1 MPKFQISFTRGK
13 PIALALD
20 KDDKTI
26 FKIHVREESGDE
38 PPDIQTENPLEVIDN
53 EDIKKLKFSLKMGK
67 VEEKLLKK
75 AISMMIKKGGS
86 IEDSMREVEGELNI
100 NDKLRRAIEILVD
113 LAEEKMK
120 TEVDFTGSDVKRLIP
135 LIGESEWDRSF
146 FISGP
151 SGSGKTFLAKEIAK
165 FDTKKRPLVV
175 FTHNPEDSSLK
186 ELKKMK
192 TSMDKKE
199 KLIVVPLVTESDL
212 LQLPTMRELKN
223 TVVLFDDIQ
232 SFEPEIQEY
241 LLQYMN
247 GLLESGRHESITVM
261 STNHGVNRYGVTR
274 VPKTEAEYLCVFPSS
289 NKRYCDILLRD
300 QFGLD
305 KVDRDAILERAMRAG
320 RFLIL
325 KTSAPNLIMTEKQV
339 RLI

>member
-1 MPKFQISFTRGK
+1 MPKFQISFTRGT
-13 PIALALD
+13 PIALALN
-20 KDDKTI
+20 KKNETI

-38 PPDIQTENPLEVIDN
+38 PPDIKTENPLEVIDN

-75 AISMMIKKGGS
+75 AIQMMIKKGGTL
-86 IEDSMREVEGELNI
+86 EDSLRDVETKLNMS
-100 NDKLRRAIEILVD
+100 DKIKRAIEILVD
-113 LAEEKMK
+113 LAEEKLK
-120 TEVDFTGSDVKRLIP
+120 TEVDFTGSDVDRLIP
-135 LIGESEWDRSF
+135 LIGEKEWDRSF

-151 SGSGKTFLAKEIAK
+151 SGSGKTHLAKEIAK
-165 FDTKKRPLVV
+165 FDRKKRPLVV
-175 FTHNPEDSSLK
+175 FTHNPGDSSLS

-192 TSMDKKE
+192 TAMDKKE
-199 KLIVVPLVTESDL
+199 KLIEVPLITESDI
-212 LQLPTMRELKN
+212 LQLPTMKELRD
-223 TVVLFDDIQ
+223 TVVLFDDLQ
-232 SFEPEIQEY
+232 SFDPEIQEY

-247 GLLESGRHESITVM
+247 GLLESGRHENITVM

-274 VPKTEAEYLCVFPSS
+274 VPKTEAEYLCVFPGS